1 MILGLT
7 GITLTPAM
15 SSRVFK
21 AAPNT
26 SLINTMHT
34 SVICLGV
41 VIGSWAGGY
50 AIDQGY
56 GYRAPTLIG
65 IFSRIGDCHP
75 TPCFEKQPLRYSC
88 C

>member
-1 MILGLT
+1 
-7 GITLTPAM
+7 M

-41 VIGSWAGGY
+41 VIDSWAGGY
-50 AIDQGY
+50 AIDRLGY

-65 IFSRIGDCHP
+65 FLAGLAIVTLLP
-75 TPCFEKQPLRYSC
+75 VLRNNRYDESAVNPQANI
-88 C
+88 

>member
-1 MILGLT
+1 
-7 GITLTPAM
+7 M

-65 IFSRIGDCHP
+65 IFLAGLAIVTLLP
-75 TPCFEKQPLRYSC
+75 VLRNNRYDEPAVNPQANI
-88 C
+88 